1 MRIRPSKLFSTIFLI
16 AVLSSITFS
25 QSGEPQLWGRFSGGD
40 ILEFNYL
47 ISQKYF
53 GSNFGSDSRLVLR
66 ICSDKGLLDAIALGA
81 GMFTTASEKEYG
93 LRFTFDRYGL
103 SKTKILYAVY
113 SGCESG
119 KSTFKTVEYWV
130 VPNGAKL
137 EVDDEI
143 TAKEIRITANTPH
156 SNKEFLAAIR
166 DAGSSPNT
174 AAKFFV
180 GAYNKRPSDQL
191 RQNMKKAQD
200 FLKDESEPWK
210 FEFVQ
215 IEADIGD
222 PEPEFPA
229 TIVVYEISANNGI
242 FDPFDDYG
250 ELPWNE
256 ELGRL
261 DNFAINLTRNPEMV
275 GYILYYVGE
284 NDNAAVVRQRM
295 DESIDHL
302 VETRKIER
310 SRLILKYLG
319 ISEESRVIL
328 QPVPRTSK
336 LRF

>member
-25 QSGEPQLWGRFSGGD
+25 QTGKPELLGRFSGGD

-93 LRFTFDRYGL
+93 LRLTFDRYGL

-156 SNKEFLAAIR
+156 SNREFLAAIR

-229 TIVVYEISANNGI
+229 TIIVNRIQAISAAADSCEISTAKIDTVRHSYLAARSPDTDLIIIGTKGSNEVSENI
-242 FDPFDDYG
+242 NQKRI
-250 ELPWNE
+250 ELAGKASESSP
-256 ELGRL
+256 LPKVS
-261 DNFAINLTRNPEMV
+261 F
-275 GYILYYVGE
+275 YVDGKL
-284 NDNAAVVRQRM
+284 AV
-295 DESIDHL
+295 SITASVDSL
-302 VETRKIER
+302 FCTECCER
-310 SRLILKYLG
+310 
-319 ISEESRVIL
+319 
-328 QPVPRTSK
+328 
-336 LRF
+336 